1 MKPFLQRFLELSIAA
16 NIRGLKPIAVAL
28 CFGITLCLSGIANAQ
43 NAQTVTYS
51 WTGTVDFVI
60 DDTLGAGIYTGTEIG
75 DTFSGTFTYDPDE
88 AGIDGLDT
96 SDGDPN
102 IEPTDVWV
110 EYFLGSDSA
119 TITGGTIQQIANNVA
134 LSITTDEPIEF
145 EDPGDQELFSNLFG
159 HEVFEGTL
167 LDVWGLD
174 FGDGTFE
181 FEIAYG
187 SLVNMQDDLSFRPT
201 PPWSLP
207 GRPDDPDNQ
216 IAIFLISEE
225 TPAGEFFA
233 YGTITRAEVQVD
245 YQFELVDHPG
255 APDTQVWGINDQGN
269 VVGNGNT
276 NVATLPF
283 VYASKKGGFTD
294 VAPMDSADTS
304 VFGINKSGVMVGSVD
319 NRAFIRDK
327 NGNFTDFEHEDALTY
342 TQFRGVNYE
351 GLVTGFRDGWLDP
364 EYWLDPEQPETTVFG
379 FIYDP
384 KSDTYADIIPPGD
397 HGQSIAHGINSAGV
411 VVGSA
416 FFFNEYGDTA
426 TENAPCPDSPDGW
439 VRYGWRR
446 ATDGDVTYFSVNGSS
461 RTAARGINDSET
473 IVGLFRDPDDNNI
486 IKGFKVTLDESQ
498 CQEVTVVAPDLLEYP
513 GFDSLVPEG
522 ITNSG
527 VIVGI
532 VEDAYAHGFIATP
545 DKKDKKDKKGK
556 K

>member
-1 MKPFLQRFLELSIAA
+1 VKPFLQRFLELSIAA
-16 NIRGLKPIAVAL
+16 NIRGLKSIAVAL

-51 WTGTVDFVI
+51 WTGTIDFVFE
-60 DDTLGAGIYTGTEIG
+60 DGTVIYTGTQIG

-88 AGIDGLDT
+88 ANIDGLDT
-96 SDGDPN
+96 SDGDSI
-102 IEPTDVWV
+102 IETGDVWV

-119 TITGGTIQQIANNVA
+119 TITDGTIQQIANNVA
-134 LSITTDEPIEF
+134 LSITTDDPIVF
-145 EDPGDQELFSNLFG
+145 EDPGDEELFANLFG
-159 HEVFEGTL
+159 HEVAAGTL
-167 LDVWGLD
+167 IDVWGLD

-233 YGTITRAEVQVD
+233 YGTITRAEVQVEYD
-245 YQFELVDHPG
+245 FELVDYPG
-255 APDTQVWGINDQGN
+255 APDTQVLGINDQGN
-269 VVGNGNT
+269 VVGNGNAVPDT
-276 NVATLPF
+276 YPF
-283 VYASKKGGFTD
+283 VYASKKGRFTD
-294 VAPMDSADTS
+294 VAPMAGADTR
-304 VFGINKSGVMVGSVD
+304 VFGISDYGVMVGSVNND
-319 NRAFIRDK
+319 AFIRDK
-327 NGNFTDFEHEDALTY
+327 NGNFAVFSHEDALTY
-342 TQFRGVNYE
+342 TQFRGVNNE
-351 GLVTGFRDGWLDP
+351 GLVTGFRDSPDFGGTI
-364 EYWLDPEQPETTVFG
+364 YG

-384 KSDTYADIIPPGD
+384 MSDTYTDIIPPGE
-397 HGQSIAHGINSAGV
+397 HVLVQSIAHGINLAGV

-416 FFFNEYGDTA
+416 FFFSADD
-426 TENAPCPDSPDGW
+426 PCNFGNNGFYQ
-439 VRYGWRR
+439 RYGWRR
-446 ATDGDVTYFSVNGSS
+446 ATDGTVTYFSVNGSS

-473 IVGLFRDPDDNNI
+473 IVGLFRDPNDNNI
-486 IKGFKVTLDESQ
+486 IKGFNVTLDGSQ
-498 CQEVTVVAPDLLEYP
+498 CQEFNVAGSDLLEYP

-545 DKKDKKDKKGK
+545 DKKDKNDKNDKKGK